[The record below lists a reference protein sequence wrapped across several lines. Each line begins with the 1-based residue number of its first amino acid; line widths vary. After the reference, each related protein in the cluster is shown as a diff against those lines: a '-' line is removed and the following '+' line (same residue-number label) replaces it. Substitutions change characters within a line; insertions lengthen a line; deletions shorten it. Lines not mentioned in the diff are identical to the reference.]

1 MTGSQSSSRRA
12 RTRKKAIR
20 GFTLVELMVV
30 VAIIGILASIALPA
44 YTEHVVTA
52 RRAAGAACLAAAQ
65 QQMER
70 FYTQNLAYNATGSP
84 VSFTCDNEAADHY
97 TVTRTAVAAKTYT
110 LSATPQGAQRN
121 QDTKCGTLTI
131 NQAGAKTPT
140 TPGCW

>member
-1 MTGSQSSSRRA
+1 MVCVSARRRCGQA
-12 RTRKKAIR
+12 GRIS
-20 GFTLVELMVV
+20 GFSLIELMVV
-30 VAIIGILASIALPA
+30 VAVIGILASIALPA

-70 FYTQNLAYNATGSP
+70 FYTTRLAYNAAGSP
-84 VSFTCDNEAADHY
+84 AAFNCDSEAAPHY

-110 LSATPQGAQRN
+110 LSATPRGAQASR
-121 QDTKCGTLTI
+121 DTKCGTLTI

-140 TPGCW
+140 TAGCW